1 MRPRRYAHQHDDCEM
16 KAKLSAAEIAK
27 LVKRYPLPAGV
38 DDVVMTL
45 DELADALQVMRNTVT
60 AWIGK
65 GMPAIQEGGQGKPY
79 ALQLSHCWA
88 WRQAQK
94 ADDALQSEK
103 VKRAQAALRLALVGG
118 SDDAIEALDPKT
130 RREIMAVQI
139 EQERFRQERNELMRR
154 EDVREAFE
162 VIFGILRDRMN
173 AAPDVIERRQALAPE
188 VVNLLIDICDE
199 IVAGTRDAIER
210 FWRDHPV
217 SNGSRDSLDA

>member
-1 MRPRRYAHQHDDCEM
+1 MN
-16 KAKLSAAEIAK
+16 KLSAAEIAK
-27 LVKRYPLPAGV
+27 LCKRHPLPAGV
-38 DDVVMTL
+38 DDVVMTR
-45 DELADALQVMRNTVT
+45 EQLADAFQVTLNTVT
-60 AWIGK
+60 AWIAK
-65 GMPAIQEGGQGKPY
+65 GMPMLQEGGQGKPY
-79 ALQLSHCWA
+79 ELQLSACWA

-94 ADDALQSEK
+94 ADDATQSEK
-103 VKRAQAALRLALVGG
+103 VRRAQAALRVALVGG
-118 SDDAIEALDPKT
+118 TDDAIEALDPKT

-154 EDVREAFE
+154 DDVREAFE

-188 VVNLLIDICDE
+188 VVNHLIDICDE

-217 SNGSRDSLDA
+217 RADVSRDSLDA